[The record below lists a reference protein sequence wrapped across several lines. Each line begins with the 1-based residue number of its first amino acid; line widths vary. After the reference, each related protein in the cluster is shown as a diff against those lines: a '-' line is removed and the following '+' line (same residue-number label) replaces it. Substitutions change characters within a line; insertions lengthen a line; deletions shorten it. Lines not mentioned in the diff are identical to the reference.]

1 MTAVVALIHENKV
14 LLGGDAAASDD
25 KSGLIFSRTD
35 PKVFRVGQFGIA
47 FVDSF
52 RMGQILQ
59 YSWIPPV
66 YKPSAGYKN
75 LDKFMRT
82 KFVESIKEVFKENGY
97 GNQVPGS
104 SEDGDEGG
112 VFIIAVQ
119 GAGRIFTMDS
129 DFHIGEA
136 DLQYMAEG
144 AGQEIALGSLF
155 STTSIKTPRKRVRMA
170 LEASAKFNMSVRPPF
185 TIIEV

>member
-59 YSWIPPV
+59 YSWVPPV
-66 YKPSAGYKN
+66 YKPSVGFKN

-82 KFVESIKEVFKENGY
+82 KFVESIKEAFKENGY

-155 STTSIKTPRKRVRMA
+155 STASIKTPRKRVRMA

>member
-25 KSGLIFSRTD
+25 KSGLIFSRVD

-59 YSWIPPV
+59 YNWIPPV
-66 YKPSAGYKN
+66 YKPTAGFKN

-82 KFVESIKEVFKENGY
+82 KFVESVKETFKEQGY
-97 GNQVPGS
+97 GNQTAGS
-104 SEDGDEGG
+104 TEDGDEGG
-112 VFIIAVQ
+112 IFIIAVQ
-119 GAGRIFTMDS
+119 NAGRIFTMDS

-144 AGQEIALGSLF
+144 AGQELCLGSLY
-155 STTSIKTPRKRVRMA
+155 STAAIKTPRKRVRMA
-170 LEASAKFNMSVRPPF
+170 LEAAAKFNMSVRPPF

>member
-82 KFVESIKEVFKENGY
+82 KFVESVKEAFKENGY